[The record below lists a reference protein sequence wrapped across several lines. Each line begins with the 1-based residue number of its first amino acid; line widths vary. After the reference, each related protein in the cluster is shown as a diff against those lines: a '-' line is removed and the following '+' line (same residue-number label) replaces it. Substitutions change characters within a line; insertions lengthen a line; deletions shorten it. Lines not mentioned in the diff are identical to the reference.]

1 MDILK
6 KIFGTKNA
14 RDLKRIRP
22 IVAEINRIEAEY
34 QSRNFTDADFPR
46 MTAEFKKRI
55 ADGETLDRILPEA
68 FALVKNAC
76 RHLVGTTEDV
86 CGHTLT
92 WDMVPFDCQLVGG
105 IVLHQGKIA
114 EMQTGEGKT
123 LVATLPLYLNAL
135 AGKNVQLVTVNDYLA
150 RRDATWMG
158 HLYKYL
164 GLTVGCIQNSMDS
177 AERRAQYQC
186 DITYGT
192 NSEFGFDYLRDNGM
206 AVQPDQVVQ
215 NGHNF
220 AIVDEVDSILIDE
233 ARTPLIISG
242 PATVSTS
249 HQYMA
254 MKPLVDT
261 IVRHQVK
268 QCNEFIAEAK
278 KALAAN
284 DTWGCKKRIYQVYH
298 STPKHKQ
305 LLHMFEEPEIRK
317 LHEDVEMEML
327 SEMHKEEARSLRGE
341 LFFTIDERTREVA
354 LTDKG
359 CDKMNPQ
366 DPSMFVIPDLASEMS
381 QLDGAN
387 DLSVEEK
394 AKRKSRLQA
403 DFMERSE
410 RVHVVDQLLRAYC
423 LYEKDVDYVVQ
434 ENHVYIVDEFTGR
447 ILPGRRWS
455 DGLHQ
460 AVEAKEGVEIEKESQ
475 TLATITIQN
484 YFRLYKKLAGM
495 TGTAETEARE
505 FKDIYKLD
513 VVAIP
518 TNRPIR
524 RIDGNDQIY
533 RTQREKYKA
542 IIAEVQKRHAA
553 GQPVLLGTV
562 TVDTS
567 EVLSRL
573 LKAAKIPHEVLNAKN
588 HAREAEIVMLAG
600 QPGAVT
606 IATNMAGRGTDI
618 KLGPGVV
625 TLPPEVVKSNLGLKD
640 KVPGEKDTIQQILLA
655 HPQGLHVIG
664 SERHES
670 RRIDRQLRG
679 RCSRQG
685 DPGSSQFYISLE
697 DNLMRLF
704 GSQKISGIMQRLGM
718 KEGEVMEH
726 RFLNKSVETAQRR
739 VEQQNYAIRKRTLEF
754 DDVMNKQ
761 RSIVYELRGT
771 ILSGGPDVVHGTILD
786 VFNDLV
792 QTQSE
797 RHLSDP
803 KGSGVEA
810 FCDWV
815 AGTFPVLVD
824 AAALKPFLGEPGKA
838 GEYVFNLVKDAY
850 EAKCRSENPDVL
862 PDMERGVFLQCIDR
876 EWQDYLRAMDEL
888 RHNVNL
894 RSYGQRDPLIEY
906 KREAFDMFE
915 NLMNTIKSGVASY
928 EFRATTERNVRR
940 MIMARA
946 IAEANAEAAEAVKNG
961 ASQEEAKRIAQEK
974 VQRAMV
980 ENALAEANARAGAAL
995 QNGATQDEARQ
1006 IFEQVLAQ
1014 MNIRVVQNPPSGAES
1029 PAAVENGPAEPPPA
1043 EPPAPVEQKP
1053 VEPPP
1058 PVAEEP
1064 KAAPPPPAPE
1074 PAKKD
1079 VGDVFAS
1086 MMSEMSGQRVQ
1097 AVRRPPPGARPGM
1110 PIVGRNDLCPCGSGK
1125 KYKKCCGR
1133 GQM

>member
-22 IVAEINRIEAEY
+22 IVDHINRIEAEY
-34 QSRNFTDADFPR
+34 EARHFTAEDYPR
-46 MTAEFKKRI
+46 MTAEFRRRL
-55 ADGETLDRILPEA
+55 ADKETTLDGLLPEA

-76 RHLVGTTEDV
+76 RRLVGTTEEV

-158 HLYKYL
+158 HLYKFL
-164 GLTVGCIQNSMDS
+164 GLTVGCIQNHMDS
-177 AERRAQYQC
+177 AERREQYLC

-206 AVQPDQVVQ
+206 AVQPEQVVQ
-215 NGHNF
+215 NGHHF

-249 HQYMA
+249 AQYIA
-254 MKPLVDT
+254 MNPLVSS
-261 IVRHQVK
+261 IVRVQMQ

-278 KALAAN
+278 KCLAGG
-284 DTWGCKKRIYQVYH
+284 DEWGCKRRLYQVYH

-305 LLHMFEEPEIRK
+305 MLHMFEEASIRK
-317 LHEDVEMEML
+317 LHEEVEMQML
-327 SEMHKEEARSLRGE
+327 SEMHREEGRALKAE
-341 LFFTIDERTREVA
+341 LYFTIDERSREVA

-359 CDKMNPQ
+359 CEKMNPK
-366 DPSMFVIPDLASEMS
+366 DPETFVIPDLAGALS
-381 QLDGAN
+381 QLDGDKEMSA
-387 DLSVEEK
+387 EEK
-394 AKRKSRLQA
+394 AEKKRMLQA
-403 DFMERSE
+403 DFMERSA
-410 RVHVVDQLLRAYC
+410 RVHVIDQLLRAYC
-423 LYEKDVDYVVQ
+423 LYERDVDYVVQ
-434 ENHVYIVDEFTGR
+434 PDANGVGHVYIVDEFTGR

-484 YFRLYKKLAGM
+484 YFRLYEKLAGM

-513 VVAIP
+513 VVSVP

-542 IIAEVQKRHAA
+542 IIEDVRRRHEA

-625 TLPPEVVKSNLGLKD
+625 TLPPDVVKSGLTLGDRL
-640 KVPGEKDTIQQILLA
+640 PGTKDTIQKVLEA
-655 HPQGLHVIG
+655 HPQGLFVIG

-685 DPGSSQFYISLE
+685 DPGGSQFYISLE

-704 GSQKISGIMQRLGM
+704 GSQRISGIMERLGM

-726 RFLNKSVETAQRR
+726 RWLNKSVETAQRR
-739 VEQQNYAIRKRTLEF
+739 VEQQNFAIRKRTLEF

-761 RSIVYELRGT
+761 RSIIYELRGS
-771 ILSGGPDVVHGTILD
+771 ILNGTPESVHGTILD
-786 VFNDLV
+786 VFNDIVL
-792 QTQSE
+792 TQCE
-797 RHLSDP
+797 RFLADP
-803 KGSGVEA
+803 KGAGVEE
-810 FCDWV
+810 FLSWLGV
-815 AGTFPVLVD
+815 TFPVSVTED
-824 AAALKPFLGEPGKA
+824 DLKPFLGEPGKA
-838 GEYVFNLVKDAY
+838 GEFVYRLVEEAY
-850 EAKCRSENPDVL
+850 EAKCSQEDPRVL
-862 PDMERGVFLQCIDR
+862 PHMERGVFLQCIDR
-876 EWQDYLRAMDEL
+876 EWQDYLRAMDDL
-888 RHNVNL
+888 RHSVNL

-915 NLMNTIKSGVASY
+915 NLMNTIKTGVANM
-928 EFRATTERNVRR
+928 EFRSHTEMAVRR
-940 MIMARA
+940 MMAAADAARGRT
-946 IAEANAEAAEAVKNG
+946 NAGQFDSEFADG
-961 ASQEEAKRIAQEK
+961 
-974 VQRAMV
+974 
-980 ENALAEANARAGAAL
+980 
-995 QNGATQDEARQ
+995 
-1006 IFEQVLAQ
+1006 
-1014 MNIRVVQNPPSGAES
+1014 
-1029 PAAVENGPAEPPPA
+1029 
-1043 EPPAPVEQKP
+1043 EPPARR
-1053 VEPPP
+1053 
-1058 PVAEEP
+1058 
-1064 KAAPPPPAPE
+1064 PAPSGE
-1074 PAKKD
+1074 KAKSAM
-1079 VGDVFAS
+1079 DVFAS
-1086 MMSEMSGQRVQ
+1086 MMSQVSGRDVKVVPQRPQ
-1097 AVRRPPPGARPGM
+1097 GPAAQPS
-1110 PIVGRNDLCPCGSGK
+1110 VGRNDPCPCGSGK

-1133 GQM
+1133 SQF